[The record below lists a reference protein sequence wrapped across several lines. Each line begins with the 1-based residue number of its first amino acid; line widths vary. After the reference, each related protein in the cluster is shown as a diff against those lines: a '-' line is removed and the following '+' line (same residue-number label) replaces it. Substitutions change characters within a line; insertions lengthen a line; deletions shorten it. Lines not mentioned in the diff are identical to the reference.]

1 MFGILRK
8 RTPHIIA
15 VFLAL
20 LVCALFWV
28 EANGKDLELKST
40 VNKDSITVGDEI
52 LYSLVI
58 QSRPGINPD
67 SIKLNLNLS
76 PFQVKQHKS
85 YPLAKDKNGNTLRK
99 QEYVITVFDLGDF
112 VIPSVKAEYKD
123 SQNQLTQASS
133 DSISIKVKSIG
144 LPQEAK
150 DIKGLKPPFKIK
162 EKSKWYLY
170 LLLVIAAGS
179 VLAWLYLRWKSKGI
193 GLPQVQ
199 LEKEKPAWQIALASL
214 EELKNSDYIQ
224 KRDIKKYYII
234 LSEIIRKYLEG
245 GLNVPAVD
253 RTTSEIKWEMKKI
266 KIEQGIIQR
275 VVNLLFECDLVK
287 FAKFVPSVEQT
298 DKNWQ
303 ATHDL
308 VQETKL
314 EKGQPIEI
322 AK

>member
-1 MFGILRK
+1 MLGSLRNK
-8 RTPHIIA
+8 IPHIVA

-28 EANGKDLELKST
+28 EANGKDLEIKST
-40 VNKDSITVGDEI
+40 VNKDSITIGDEI
-52 LYSLVI
+52 VYSLVI
-58 QSRPGINPD
+58 QSRPGINLD
-67 SIKLNLNLS
+67 SIKLDLNLS
-76 PFQVKQHKS
+76 SFQVKQHKN
-85 YPLAKDKNGNTLRK
+85 YPLAKDKDGNTLQK
-99 QEYVITVFDLGDF
+99 QDYVITVFDLGDF
-112 VIPSVKAEYKD
+112 VILPVKAECKD
-123 SQNQLTQASS
+123 SQNQLAQASS
-133 DSISIKVKSIG
+133 DSISIKVRSIG

-170 LLLVIAAGS
+170 VLLVIAAGS
-179 VLAWLYLRWKSKGI
+179 ILTWLYLRWKSKGI

-214 EELKNSDYIQ
+214 EELKDSDYIQ
-224 KRDIKKYYII
+224 KQEIKKYYII

-245 GLNVPAVD
+245 GFNVPAVD

-266 KIEQGIIQR
+266 KIEQEIIQR
-275 VVNLLFECDLVK
+275 VVDLLSECDLVK

-298 DKNWQ
+298 DENWQ
-303 ATHDL
+303 ESHDL
-308 VQETKL
+308 VQQTKP
-314 EKGQPIEI
+314 EEVQPIEV